1 MTRTKRTQPPFVR
14 SPDGATDN
22 SHTIVVAHY
31 WPNEGY
37 GCGTK
42 FDSRDAALSFARNEA
57 AGVEASDVP
66 AEIHIIE
73 TTTRTTVVRAA

>member
-1 MTRTKRTQPPFVR
+1 MARTKRTQPPFVR
-14 SPDGATDN
+14 SEDGKTDN
-22 SHTIVVAHY
+22 HNTIVVAYY

-42 FDSRDAALSFARNEA
+42 FDSRDAALAFARNEA
-57 AGVEASDVP
+57 AGVEASNVR